1 MTTACLIRGD
11 SAPIERKGNV
21 MAKALSKMNKSELY
35 AELKATRATSAPA
48 PKGTS
53 ARIFKNIAGVEC
65 ANPFLANLSSG
76 RIKRHLNGTCGCRT
90 SASSKCAAVKRYG
103 HTRATFGSDP
113 KATFK
118 PYPIA

>member
-35 AELKATRATSAPA
+35 AELKASRAGANA

-53 ARIFKNIAGVEC
+53 APIFKNVVGVKC
-65 ANPFLANLSSG
+65 ANAYLANLSSG
-76 RIKRHLNGTCGCRT
+76 RIVRHLQGVCGCRT
-90 SASSKCAAVKRYG
+90 SAGSKCAAIKRYG
-103 HTRATFGSDP
+103 YTRATFGSDP
-113 KATFK
+113 KATFT
-118 PYPIA
+118 PYPRA